1 MSAHTLPDNVAVIA
15 GGAKNLGGMISRDL
29 AAGGAKVVIHYNSDS
44 TREEADKTLADI
56 TAAGGEG
63 ILVQGDLTVVE
74 NVTTL
79 FDAAIKAFG
88 KVDIAI
94 NTAGQVIKKPIT
106 DVTEADYD
114 SSFGINAKAAFF
126 FMQEAGK
133 KLSDQGKLCTIL
145 TSLLGAYT
153 GYYSA
158 YAGSK
163 APVEHFT
170 RAAAKEFGPRGISVT
185 AIAPGPME
193 TPFFYGQES
202 EEAAAYHKSAA
213 DLSKFTETGLTDP
226 VDIMNIVRF
235 MVTEGWWIT
244 GQTILAN
251 GGYTTK

>member
-1 MSAHTLPDNVAVIA
+1 MSTHTLPGKVAVIA
-15 GGAKNLGGMISRDL
+15 GGAKNLGGHISRDL
-29 AAGGAKVVIHYNSDS
+29 AAGGAKIVIHYHSDS
-44 TREEADKTLADI
+44 TRSDAEKTLSDI

-63 ILVQGDLTVVE
+63 IIVQGDLTVVE
-74 NVTTL
+74 NVTAL

-94 NTAGQVIKKPIT
+94 NTAGIVIKKPLT

-114 SSFGINAKAAFF
+114 TSFAINSKAAFF
-126 FMQEAGK
+126 FIQEAGK
-133 KLSDQGKLCTIL
+133 KLADQGKLCTIL

-193 TPFFYGQES
+193 TPFFYGQET
-202 EEAAAYHKSAA
+202 EESAAYLQAAA
-213 DLSKFTETGLTDP
+213 DLSKFTKTGLTDP

-235 MVTEGWWIT
+235 IVTEGWWIN

-251 GGYTTK
+251 GGFTTK